1 MKYLILLYLTLTGG
15 LMAHGQLP
23 DFPLH
28 ANGLLYDDTLMSRL
42 RHLADSVRSRVKQAG
57 TEGDYYSPKQTTARL
72 VRVDTGDIYGAFND
86 LKRGISSEAFVRKYP
101 QTEAD
106 SRIVIMLD
114 ERPGYQ
120 VAGNATYYT
129 LALTDYSAS
138 EIRLPT
144 DEHYRPIAN
153 PVHTYGI
160 DADGVGINGNCV
172 YYLSREP
179 HTYRGQGTSDPY
191 VFAFYL
197 DSVPIAVR
205 LPETAAGLIRYR
217 NLMLDT
223 SVAIYYKDA
232 RLEDLR
238 FSPSTFGPAQNVFD
252 NYIDRKGD
260 SAVGVYRRT
269 HAYEHPRN
277 ALMEDFLVKRRYIDS
292 LAADTAF
299 KRLLATTV
307 AEVREKKYRPFI
319 YLERYMDAYSPEA
332 ALDIRRSWQEVATC
346 GMDHLTHRLYAMHI
360 AYLAAETGDWPVFLQ
375 AQLSVAVDPDGQ
387 FPDSSRPGYRSTFL
401 RELEELN
408 IGVDDILLG
417 NELTSPWPDPSFS
430 RARELG
436 RTLALEG
443 GDRHRLE
450 ETVLQLIED
459 NGLDTYHRLDMHYL
473 FLNYESFLPAG
484 SERSKALMRLEKADK
499 TLPDYLS
506 ATVKVQERDVNDHAS
521 LRP

>member
-1 MKYLILLYLTLTGG
+1 MKYLILLYLTFTGG
-15 LMAHGQLP
+15 LMAYGQLP

-28 ANGLLYDDTLMSRL
+28 ANGLLYDETLMSRL

-86 LKRGISSEAFVRKYP
+86 LKRGISFEAFVRKYP
-101 QTEAD
+101 QTE
-106 SRIVIMLD
+106 
-114 ERPGYQ
+114 
-120 VAGNATYYT
+120 
-129 LALTDYSAS
+129 
-138 EIRLPT
+138 
-144 DEHYRPIAN
+144 
-153 PVHTYGI
+153 
-160 DADGVGINGNCV
+160 
-172 YYLSREP
+172 
-179 HTYRGQGTSDPY
+179 GTSDPY

-197 DSVPIAVR
+197 DSVPIAVQ

-217 NLMLDT
+217 NLMMDT

-260 SAVGVYRRT
+260 SAVGIYRRT

-292 LAADTAF
+292 LAVDTTF
-299 KRLLATTV
+299 KRLLATAG

-346 GMDHLTHRLYAMHI
+346 GMDHLTHRPYVMHI
-360 AYLAAETGDWPVFLQ
+360 AYLAAETGNWPVFLQ

-506 ATVKVQERDVNDHAS
+506 ATVKVQERDVNDRAS